1 MRRYG
6 VRILVAVLTFGLGVA
21 FSFVLGGFG
30 LFNAKQTTRPH
41 NWGRRDCTKKFRSQ
55 LLLPLAI
62 NNQPDAPLRL
72 VDLGP
77 TNNTDSPHKHSIRVS
92 AQNESNKTITGFVL
106 RGEKML
112 PSTNGVSVGEFVDF
126 NSDVLEPGQSRVIH
140 LLNDNEMV
148 VSVAVS
154 QVKFLDGSTW
164 HNPREI
170 K

>member
-30 LFNAKQTTRPH
+30 LFSARQTTKPH
-41 NWGRRDCTKKFRSQ
+41 NWGRRDCPKKFRSQ
-55 LLLPLAI
+55 VLVPLAI
-62 NNQPDAPLRL
+62 VNQANAPLRL

-77 TNNTDSPHKHSIRVS
+77 TFNTDSPHEHFIRVS
-92 AQNESNKTITGFVL
+92 AQNESNRTITGFVL
-106 RGEKML
+106 RGEKVFH
-112 PSTNGVSVGEFVDF
+112 SKGVTAGELTDF

-140 LLNDNEMV
+140 LLNDNETG
-148 VSVAVS
+148 VSLAVS

-164 HNPREI
+164 NNPRELQ
-170 K
+170 

>member
-21 FSFVLGGFG
+21 LSFVLGGFG
-30 LFNAKQTTRPH
+30 VFSTRQTTKPQ
-41 NWGRRDCTKKFRSQ
+41 NWGRRDCPKKFRSQ
-55 LLLPLAI
+55 LLVPIAI
-62 NNQPDAPLRL
+62 NNQADAPLRL

-77 TNNTDSPHKHSIRVS
+77 TFNTDSPHEHFIRVS
-92 AQNESNKTITGFVL
+92 AQNESSRTITGFVL
-106 RGEKML
+106 RGEKVL
-112 PSTNGVSVGEFVDF
+112 PSNGVSVGEFVDF

-140 LLNDNEMV
+140 LLNDNEMA
-148 VSVAVS
+148 VSLAVS

-164 HNPREI
+164 NNPLEL